1 MVKTVW
7 GPTAVSAKGLI
18 SSHVPCHNSDADPHP
33 YDPDLARQF
42 LSDSSYGGVD
52 NLPALMIDLS
62 RPEEAELSRL
72 MRRNWW
78 KSNLRVELGVR
89 DANDPL
95 GQRNLGFILGVD
107 LEAHELERRTE
118 RRGYVQFHHIT
129 AESWTP
135 DPSQIVSSLPPYVIY
150 EATLFRNAGTGYP
163 VLLRVFDSAM
173 SMPLDDPDRCA
184 VFQAYEEEYLDRA
197 HVIPIREVDPVR
209 WLVQPWLRRLPE
221 HVQPGLQHPHVRLRR
236 QALGLQ
242 RRLRLAAHLC
252 YAGRVEQTQAHHA
265 PTSNTAPARMSAN
278 ASPVSISPRND
289 PAQIAATVR
298 RVSRF
303 RPVLSR
309 PPDINGTEW
318 NRFKGKNR
326 NRRKST
332 PHGEGAHPLS
342 PTRAGRYD
350 EPVI

>member
-1 MVKTVW
+1 MLRFENGELDLMKIDSKTYNAALDPAPPFDSLLYVSPYGGLSAIKLKWDYAPLEDLFVRKALAYSLDMEEMVKTVW

-209 WLVQPWLRRLPE
+209 WLVQPWLVGFQSTFNQDFNTLTSAY
-221 HVQPGLQHPHVRLRR
+221 VVR
-236 QALGLQ
+236 
-242 RRLRLAAHLC
+242 H
-252 YAGRVEQTQAHHA
+252 
-265 PTSNTAPARMSAN
+265 
-278 ASPVSISPRND
+278 
-289 PAQIAATVR
+289 
-298 RVSRF
+298 
-303 RPVLSR
+303 
-309 PPDINGTEW
+309 
-318 NRFKGKNR
+318 
-326 NRRKST
+326 
-332 PHGEGAHPLS
+332 
-342 PTRAGRYD
+342 
-350 EPVI
+350 